1 MTKTIDVAN
10 ALILAANKMDTVR
23 LSLRLVMD
31 PLEPGHTR
39 DVVEHAIRNL
49 GQLADR
55 LVEEGNTLRWYA
67 AAEEDA

>member
-1 MTKTIDVAN
+1 MTKTADVAN

-39 DVVEHAIRNL
+39 DVVEHTVRHL
-49 GQLADR
+49 GQRADR
-55 LVEEGNTLRWYA
+55 LVDEGNTLRRYA
-67 AAEEDA
+67 AAEEGE

>member
-10 ALILAANKMDTVR
+10 ALVRAANKMDTVR

-39 DVVEHAIRNL
+39 DVVEHTVRNL